1 MAFGIIRRIKIFQIN
16 VIISTDFSQQIYVN
30 LPFWGSLND
39 LELPEFII
47 LNFLKKKFLIHKI
60 FNWVQGIRMCL
71 MIIFQLT
78 THCFVTRAVI
88 DICLFWNFPFQEFIE
103 DDGQILTPIVVAA
116 RNGREKVVRLL
127 LSNYKIDLEKR
138 CVVKIDGHI
147 VNGASALWCAAGSGW
162 YFWKTSNFP
171 SQSFGFK
178 FCWTRFMQHICVN
191 CAKSHK

>member
-78 THCFVTRAVI
+78 THCFVTRAVYWY
-88 DICLFWNFPFQEFIE
+88 LSFLKFPISGVYRRRRTDFNSHCGCSSKWPWKSRQTFI
-103 DDGQILTPIVVAA
+103 
-116 RNGREKVVRLL
+116 
-127 LSNYKIDLEKR
+127 
-138 CVVKIDGHI
+138 VK
-147 VNGASALWCAAGSGW
+147 L
-162 YFWKTSNFP
+162 
-171 SQSFGFK
+171 
-178 FCWTRFMQHICVN
+178 
-191 CAKSHK
+191 